1 ATAPGPTK
9 PRAPALPRRRH
20 PAPRHRRGPRG
31 PRRGR
36 SALGTPA
43 SAPARATRTRTAP
56 ATTGFRLLP
65 CVVHLA
71 LGAFPRLL
79 DRIGTFIEPLEL
91 PLERNVAR
99 RGWMDSDTVGR
110 GRHGLLELD
119 CDRAAWFRSGR
130 LGGRGAR

>member
-1 ATAPGPTK
+1 TVAATATGAAS
-9 PRAPALPRRRH
+9 PRAPAPPRRRH
-20 PAPRHRRGPRG
+20 RAPRHRRAPRG

-43 SAPARATRTRTAP
+43 SAPARATTTRPAP

-79 DRIGTFIEPLEL
+79 DRIGTFIEPIEL
-91 PLERNVAR
+91 LLVRNVAR
-99 RGWMDSDTVGR
+99 RGCIDSDTMG
-110 GRHGLLELD
+110 
-119 CDRAAWFRSGR
+119 
-130 LGGRGAR
+130 